1 MILDVVY
8 NHTAEGSDVG
18 PYVISFRGIDAAVY
32 YMLDTTAQ
40 VQMMNYSG
48 CGNTVNCNHPQVAQM
63 IVDRCANDDIPSLRT
78 TLGVSVCVELAGP
91 LGAICTLLRLKRVCS
106 RNPFCTSFV
115 CGCFPVPGVPA
126 LYVYT

>member
-1 MILDVVY
+1 MCVCVSFSEFKQMVKQLHAAGIEVILDVVY

-63 IVDRCANDDIPSLRT
+63 IVDRYAND
-78 TLGVSVCVELAGP
+78 E
-91 LGAICTLLRLKRVCS
+91 
-106 RNPFCTSFV
+106 
-115 CGCFPVPGVPA
+115 
-126 LYVYT
+126 